1 MTDTIQ
7 SAAVFGGN
15 SDIAVATVE
24 ALAERGLRRVVLAVR
39 DPDRA
44 PAAAPL
50 RGRGVHVD
58 VVRFDADDPP
68 AGHQRAVDETFANL
82 GEVDVALVAFGVL
95 GDQDRAKRDPQ
106 AAVALA
112 HTNFVAPVSLLTI
125 LGERMRAQ
133 ARGSIVVLSS
143 VAGERVRQ
151 ANYPYGAT
159 KAGIDAF
166 AQGLGDALAPAGVH
180 VMVVRPGFVHTK
192 MTAGRPSAPLSTDP
206 GTVARDIVAGLE
218 RNAHT
223 VWSPRALRWVFA
235 AIRHLPRALFRRVR
249 S

>member
-15 SDIAVATVE
+15 SDIAIATVE
-24 ALAERGLRRVVLAVR
+24 ALAGRGLRRVVLAVR
-39 DPDRA
+39 DPDRV

-58 VVRFDADDPP
+58 VVRFDAGDPP
-68 AGHQRAVDETFANL
+68 AGHRRAVDEAFAHL
-82 GEVDVALVAFGVL
+82 GEVDVGLVAFGVL
-95 GDQDRAKRDPQ
+95 GDQEQAKRDPE

-125 LGERMRAQ
+125 LAERMRAQ
-133 ARGSIVVLSS
+133 GRGSIVVLSS
-143 VAGERVRQ
+143 VAAERVRQ

-192 MTAGRPSAPLSTDP
+192 MTAGRRSAPMSTDAR
-206 GTVARDIVAGLE
+206 TVANDIVAGLE
-218 RNAHT
+218 RSAHT
-223 VWSPRALRWVFA
+223 VWSPRALRWVWA
-235 AIRHLPRALFRRVR
+235 ALRHLPRALFRRVR